1 MQGYIG
7 EKLDNFK
14 LYKRRWLM
22 LFYFSYCCMV
32 DNLIC
37 FTFAPIN
44 NVCYELYG
52 VSNNIFP
59 QVYFIIYSIF
69 SIPLSFLLSEFS
81 LRTNVVF
88 SSLLQFI
95 GCFLRYLFWDNLK
108 LVMFGQFLSS
118 IGQIIF
124 VNAPPEV
131 SLIWFPINE
140 RIISTSISI
149 ISNVL
154 GTAIIYLYAPFI
166 VLNKEDVKE
175 LLFSICLIS
184 FIGSVMVIFFFES
197 SPPVSPSKTAEALN
211 LNFHK
216 KTNNENDNYYLSFD
230 NSDVNR
236 NKLSIKNFGR
246 ELNRFLGD
254 LKIEVANILSEKEI
268 IKILIIFCYSE
279 CLISSFSADM
289 SIVLKEKSVN
299 KGYFAMSGSLFIFNI
314 VLGSALLCFNAN
326 SKYFKKLIILCVSMI
341 MIVCVL
347 LNFTNNNIMI
357 ILIISL
363 IGFWSGPIQPISV
376 EMACITVYPISS
388 NLCTSILQVVSF
400 TVSAIFISVFSYIS
414 KYYNISILVFFLSFL
429 MLLISVNM
437 KTIKKKPMNALTF
450 SIRSGLIKRNT
461 FHTHKF
467 VDFFNNNDNTDEL
480 LENYNDLSMLPSD
493 SKMFDDYSNPPSLI
507 RFYSHF
513 SSSPRHSTTNTSKY
527 SDIMEENVFKID
539 ETKNNNIKDFYK
551 IHLSKKLNIQN
562 LRKELL
568 FYDHKMEILNK
579 TTKSYSN
586 INYDDYNTICK
597 YDNRKMNILTHNS
610 F

>member
-7 EKLDNFK
+7 DNFK

-44 NVCYELYG
+44 NICYELYG
-52 VSNNIFP
+52 ISNNIFP

-95 GCFLRYLFWDNLK
+95 GCFLRYLFWNNLK

-131 SLIWFPINE
+131 SLIWFPVDE
-140 RIISTSISI
+140 RIISTSVSI

-166 VLNKEDVKE
+166 VINKDDVKE

-184 FIGSVMVIFFFES
+184 FIGSTLVIFFFES
-197 SPPVSPSKTAEALN
+197 CPPIPPSKTAEALN
-211 LNFHK
+211 LNFNK
-216 KTNNENDNYYLSFD
+216 KKNNENDNYYLSFD
-230 NSDVNR
+230 NSEVTR
-236 NKLSIKNFGR
+236 SKLSLKNFGR
-246 ELNRFLGD
+246 ELNRFLCD
-254 LKIEVANILSEKEI
+254 LKIEVVNILSKKDI
-268 IKILIIFCYSE
+268 VKILIIFCYSE

-289 SIVLKEKSVN
+289 SIVLKGISVN
-299 KGYFAMSGSLFIFNI
+299 KGYFAVSGSLFIFNT

-326 SKYFKKLIILCVSMI
+326 SKYFKKLIILCISMI
-341 MIVCVL
+341 MTVCVL
-347 LNFTNNNIMI
+347 LNFTNNNILI
-357 ILIISL
+357 IIIISL

-376 EMACITVYPISS
+376 EMASIAVYPISS

-400 TVSAIFISVFSYIS
+400 TVSAIFISLFSYIS
-414 KYYNISILVFFLSFL
+414 KYYNITILVFFLSIF
-429 MLLISVNM
+429 MLAISLNIQ
-437 KTIKKKPMNALTF
+437 TIRKKPINALTF

-467 VDFFNNNDNTDEL
+467 GDFFNNNDNTQEL

-493 SKMFDDYSNPPSLI
+493 SKILDDYSNPPSVL
-507 RFYSHF
+507 RMYSHF
-513 SSSPRHSTTNTSKY
+513 SSTPRNSSTSTSKY
-527 SDIMEENVFKID
+527 SNKSEESIFKIK
-539 ETKNNNIKDFYK
+539 EMKNNCIEDFYK
-551 IHLSKKLNIQN
+551 IHLSKKLNLQN

-568 FYDHKMEILNK
+568 FYDHKMETLNK

-597 YDNRKMNILTHNS
+597 YDIKKMNAMNYYSI
-610 F
+610 